1 MGNFFFPFTTV
12 SFSFIRPL
20 PGSSLRM
27 PPPPPCDGGARYVVP
42 YAEYSGRK
50 GGERAEVQVREG
62 DGQPG
67 ILHADLYR
75 HRPRPCNVHAREPG
89 YRVSEHEPGDVVEHH
104 YHGDV
109 GADFR
114 DRAGVRGYDYADYE
128 YYGQ

>member
-1 MGNFFFPFTTV
+1 MGNFSFAFMTVLFPF
-12 SFSFIRPL
+12 IRLL
-20 PGSSLRM
+20 PGSRLCV

-75 HRPRPCNVHAREPG
+75 HRPRLCNVHAREPR
-89 YRVSEHEPGDVVEHH
+89 YRVSEHEPRDVMEHH
-104 YHGDV
+104 YHGD
-109 GADFR
+109 ARPDFR
-114 DRAGVRGYDYADYE
+114 
-128 YYGQ
+128 YGR